1 MTISRR
7 SFLKAT
13 AGSMLAGTAWGQTA
27 TPITVALTW
36 IANVEYAGL
45 WIALERGFFREEGLQ
60 VNYLPGGPNAP
71 APLVTVAAGKAQ
83 IGYANWFPFLDAVG
97 KGNDFVLIGYTF
109 PVSPLGILSL
119 AAKPIRKPADLV
131 GARILAQGPT
141 ERVAVEAVLAL
152 NNLPKNVSFVPTGF
166 SPEPLLSKQGDG
178 YTAFV
183 TNQLITL
190 ENMGLARDKD
200 FHFVSFDELGYHT
213 YASGLFT
220 SRQMLQKDRK
230 PVVGFMR
237 ALVRGWNENQKDPG
251 LAPKLV
257 LSKYGQDLGLNA
269 KQQARQNELQLSL
282 TRNPRAPQK
291 RLLELDRETLTGP
304 MYAAAQATGRTNLP
318 PVDRIADFSVM
329 EEAYRSVR
337 S

>member
-1 MTISRR
+1 
-7 SFLKAT
+7 
-13 AGSMLAGTAWGQTA
+13 
-27 TPITVALTW
+27 
-36 IANVEYAGL
+36 
-45 WIALERGFFREEGLQ
+45 
-60 VNYLPGGPNAP
+60 
-71 APLVTVAAGKAQ
+71 
-83 IGYANWFPFLDAVG
+83 
-97 KGNDFVLIGYTF
+97 
-109 PVSPLGILSL
+109 
-119 AAKPIRKPADLV
+119 
-131 GARILAQGPT
+131 
-141 ERVAVEAVLAL
+141 
-152 NNLPKNVSFVPTGF
+152 
-166 SPEPLLSKQGDG
+166 
-178 YTAFV
+178 
-183 TNQLITL
+183 
-190 ENMGLARDKD
+190 MGLARDKD

-251 LAPKLV
+251 LAPRLV
-257 LSKYGQDLGLNA
+257 LSKYGQDLGLNP